1 MKAGDLLYTVQ
12 TTEAPQ
18 ALGPYSQAVVQGDWI
33 FVSGQIPLTKEG
45 ELISGGIEEQTH
57 QVLRNVQAI
66 LTQAG
71 SSLDHVV
78 KCTLFIRNMDHFAT
92 INEVYGQYFSTHR
105 PARSTVEVSR
115 LPKDVGIEIEVIATK
130 K

>member
-1 MKAGDLLYTVQ
+1 MHRVH
-12 TTEAPQ
+12 TTEAPE
-18 ALGPYSQAVVQGDWI
+18 ALGPYSQAIVHGDLI
-33 FVSGQIPLTKEG
+33 FVSGQIPLTKDG
-45 ELISGGIEEQTH
+45 ELVSGGIEEQTH

-66 LTQAG
+66 LTKAG
-71 SSLDHVV
+71 SSLEHVL
-78 KCTLFIRNMDHFAT
+78 KCTLFIQNVDHFDA

-115 LPKDVGIEIEVIATK
+115 LPKGVGIEIEVIATK

>member
-1 MKAGDLLYTVQ
+1 MQKVH
-12 TTEAPQ
+12 TTEAPE

-45 ELISGGIEEQTH
+45 ELVKGGIEEQTH

-66 LTQAG
+66 LTEAG
-71 SSLDHVV
+71 SSLDHVL
-78 KCTLFIRNMDHFAT
+78 KCTLFIQNMDHFAA
-92 INEVYGQYFSTHR
+92 INEVYSQYFSTHR